1 MKSEIGTEHKRR
13 LYLFPD
19 WSSFFWLIS
28 PSVNANWC
36 CHSNKY
42 LRSKY
47 IPVAVRRAYTNVIVW
62 KPSIK
67 HTTVIPFDAMKKGVR
82 VTTTHG
88 RPMVT
93 IYVCMTNACEWMCAI
108 VWDALKRGRERPPG
122 RQAHAIHD
130 VVRQTADS
138 FVTMEEIDRNKWKQ
152 MALLFYTPTP
162 HKKKGKCFKGIFAY
176 GWRKWNGSH
185 YRWTLFVLNSCWPST
200 ARHSQV
206 RVEKFSSGTAQR
218 VIFMKILLHSVWVQ
232 FDSF

>member
-152 MALLFYTPTP
+152 MALLFYTPP
-162 HKKKGKCFKGIFAY
+162 PRPPQKKGEMLQRDFC
-176 GWRKWNGSH
+176 
-185 YRWTLFVLNSCWPST
+185 L
-200 ARHSQV
+200 
-206 RVEKFSSGTAQR
+206 RVEKVKRVTLSMDFVCTQLLLTLDSTTQSS
-218 VIFMKILLHSVWVQ
+218 
-232 FDSF
+232 